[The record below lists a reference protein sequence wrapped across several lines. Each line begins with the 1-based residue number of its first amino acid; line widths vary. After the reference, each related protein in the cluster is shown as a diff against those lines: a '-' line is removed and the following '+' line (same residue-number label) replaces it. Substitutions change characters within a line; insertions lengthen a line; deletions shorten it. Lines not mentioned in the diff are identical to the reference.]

1 MNLSFPQVSS
11 ASGPSFVGKCSLEMQ
26 EFCVNPEVTWKE
38 VEERM
43 IKPFLHVMESEAAHQ
58 KVAALV
64 ASGLGERAEGSWSEY
79 GLAKAAVNCYTLE
92 LARRFPSI
100 TITACTPGWIETD
113 LTKEYIKKQGKTARE
128 LGIKTAA
135 EVRPLSSWSCWT
147 FAKTHGL
154 NPQGAEC
161 PVFLMTANLAWP
173 SGWFFGSDSVRSP
186 LHR

>member
-1 MNLSFPQVSS
+1 MNLSFFQVSS

-58 KVAALV
+58 KVTALV

-135 EVRPLSSWSCWT
+135 EVRPLSSWSW
-147 FAKTHGL
+147 
-154 NPQGAEC
+154 
-161 PVFLMTANLAWP
+161 
-173 SGWFFGSDSVRSP
+173 
-186 LHR
+186 